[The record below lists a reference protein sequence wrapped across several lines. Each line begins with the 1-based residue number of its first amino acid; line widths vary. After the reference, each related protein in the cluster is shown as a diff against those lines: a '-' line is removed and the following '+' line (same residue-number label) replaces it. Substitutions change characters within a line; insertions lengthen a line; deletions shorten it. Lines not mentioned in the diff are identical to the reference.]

1 MELGWIDFSKSDR
14 NKVFNVLNLL
24 SEEGVL
30 DELGIAP
37 IRDAFS
43 NIFFPGITTV
53 QTRAKY
59 FLIVPY
65 AFRDLELSS
74 KANTFNKLKNDLKNI
89 EKDCAIKM
97 SNNDTTGRGIIG
109 SSTIPNDWVQQSPS
123 SIYLAG
129 LRTYGIFNNDQF
141 DNRISI
147 DKYLQMISIA
157 KNEKFNFSSTGN
169 QTGDEEEDHDDINA
183 GDNLSLG
190 ILNIETPD
198 SNWRNDNLSIKLSKK
213 EGCFLKRQ
221 IIDNCPDSLIAFI
234 LENHVDLPNQMSFYD
249 FDSNLF
255 PDHLKKFYDMAI
267 EFSEFYH
274 ALVVIYNLIAS
285 QHENENAKKEF
296 EKLDFNELSKID
308 IDGIMNVLNVDNK
321 YVLNTFLNDS
331 KQSMKENN
339 IRALEE
345 LIIRR
350 ERNLKT
356 VGRSR
361 LSNLSEVDPNKW
373 YAGGKLDFRFSVAK
387 DIINDIFESENDGE

>member
-1 MELGWIDFSKSDR
+1 MEIGWIDFSKSDR
-14 NKVFNVLNLL
+14 NKVFNVLKLL

-65 AFRDLELSS
+65 AFRDLELST
-74 KANTFNKLKNDLKNI
+74 NVTTFDRLKNELKKI

-97 SNNDTTGRGIIG
+97 NNNDSTGRGIIG

-129 LRTYGIFNNDQF
+129 LRTYGIFRNDMF
-141 DNRISI
+141 GNRISI
-147 DKYLQMISIA
+147 DKYLQLISKA
-157 KNEKFNFSSTGN
+157 KREKFNLSSTGN
-169 QTGDEEEDHDDINA
+169 QTGDEEENHDDKNA

-190 ILNIETPD
+190 ILNIETYD
-198 SNWRNDNLSIKLSKK
+198 SDWINDDLSINLTK
-213 EGCFLKRQ
+213 EEGFFLKHQ
-221 IIDNCPDSLIAFI
+221 IIENCPDSLIAFI
-234 LENHVDLPNQMSFYD
+234 LENHMELPDQMSFYD
-249 FDSNLF
+249 FDSNKF
-255 PDHLKKFYDMAI
+255 PNHLKKFYDMAI
-267 EFSEFYH
+267 EFSEFNY

-285 QHENENAKKEF
+285 QHKNEVAKKEF

-308 IDGIMNVLNVDNK
+308 IDRIMDELNVDK

-331 KQSMKENN
+331 KQAMKENN
-339 IRALEE
+339 IDALEE

-356 VGRSR
+356 IGRSR

-373 YAGGKLDFRFSVAK
+373 YAGGKLDFRLSVAK
-387 DIINDIFESENDGE
+387 DIINDIFESENGEE